1 MNNSFEPEFT
11 VDGKTHRWTGTT
23 WEISV
28 VGATTAKPP
37 QVTSI
42 APIASNDTRAIK
54 DINLLLTFIR
64 ELASKWMNQL
74 RKFARPDLLIQK
86 LMSWV
91 RGLLIQGA
99 KLFALIQKSLSHMI
113 RRLSAATWPSALLQ
127 SLITWARAVP
137 LNVAKFFA
145 LLQKSLSHMIRRLSN
160 IAWPSA
166 LLQMLIAWA
175 RAVPLGVA
183 KLFAL
188 IRKSISQMMHR
199 PSAPALP
206 FAPALPSASALPS
219 AASMPSYSIPESR
232 TQVRSVLLDLAKF
245 FALLK
250 NSISRMMQKLAA
262 SAKPSAVKQELGPR
276 SKSQLPDLAAYLSK
290 VEKFFSS
297 LMAWQSALAK
307 SSPLIQKA
315 VSRFKNSP
323 TPNDPQPEIR
333 NGETLRTL
341 KSRSTR
347 VDTIFRAVATSS
359 GGLTVGVMLAVGLFL
374 GFRALTAIDVAGL
387 SFLTEQSWSPE
398 TQTFGVAAVLFG
410 TVTIALIALSISV
423 PLSIGTALLISMVV
437 SERVR
442 RFLISLVDL
451 MAAVPSVIFGLWG
464 VFFLQEN
471 IIPVSRWISSTFGW
485 IPIFSVTNDAGE
497 TLSDA
502 SAFTSSAFIAGIV
515 VSLMVVPTQTS
526 IMREAFMQTPI
537 GEREGALAL
546 GATRWSM
553 ITTVVLPFGKG
564 GMIGGTMLGLG
575 RALGETIAVYM
586 IISPVFVINWQLLKT
601 GTNSVSSLIALRYGE
616 ASEFG
621 ISALMA
627 AGLVLFL
634 ITLVIN
640 FAASTIVARSRS
652 GAEG

>member
-1 MNNSFEPEFT
+1 LNKPFDAEYT
-11 VDGKTHRWTGTT
+11 LAGKTYRWSGSTWDVVSDAGRLGSAGITSPTGTDRAERSAGKKLRGHKAEASGVFDST
-23 WEISV
+23 EAKAPWVASV
-28 VGATTAKPP
+28 SPKASIFDLALKLKALVLDSIRQFVSRMTRLIRSIPSPAPLVQKLTLRVSQLLSVLFKGLAKSWG
-37 QVTSI
+37 VV
-42 APIASNDTRAIK
+42 
-54 DINLLLTFIR
+54 R
-64 ELASKWMNQL
+64 ELFSRIFAQL
-74 RKFARPDLLIQK
+74 SAFPSPAVLLK
-86 LMSWV
+86 
-91 RGLLIQGA
+91 
-99 KLFALIQKSLSHMI
+99 KLFAWVRVVLIG
-113 RRLSAATWPSALLQ
+113 
-127 SLITWARAVP
+127 
-137 LNVAKFFA
+137 VAKFFA
-145 LLQKSLSHMIRRLSN
+145 RLQNASSQLMRKLL
-160 IAWPSA
+160 
-166 LLQMLIAWA
+166 
-175 RAVPLGVA
+175 
-183 KLFAL
+183 
-188 IRKSISQMMHR
+188 
-199 PSAPALP
+199 
-206 FAPALPSASALPS
+206 
-219 AASMPSYSIPESR
+219 
-232 TQVRSVLLDLAKF
+232 
-245 FALLK
+245 
-250 NSISRMMQKLAA
+250 A
-262 SAKPSAVKQELGPR
+262 SAKPSTVNKKEVALESTMPLLAPAVAPTFTEELAPQVRSIPVAPAVAPPLNQANQEPASQARPR
-276 SKSQLPDLAAYLSK
+276 VLTLAKYLAVIQTLTHRFVSQFLA
-290 VEKFFSS
+290 F
-297 LMAWQSALAK
+297 AK
-307 SSPLIQKA
+307 SSSPIQKL
-315 VSRFKNSP
+315 VSRVKKQFSP
-323 TPNDPQPEIR
+323 RDNGPVIR
-333 NGETLRTL
+333 NGETVRTL
-341 KSRSTR
+341 KAKSTR
-347 VDTIFRAVATSS
+347 IDKIFRAIATSS

-437 SERVR
+437 SERTR

-464 VFFLQEN
+464 GFFLQAN
-471 IIPVSRWISSTFGW
+471 IIPVSRWISDTFGW

-497 TLSDA
+497 KLIDA

>member
-1 MNNSFEPEFT
+1 MRKRNSS
-11 VDGKTHRWTGTT
+11 
-23 WEISV
+23 ISEL
-28 VGATTAKPP
+28 
-37 QVTSI
+37 VTSI
-42 APIASNDTRAIK
+42 LVR
-54 DINLLLTFIR
+54 
-64 ELASKWMNQL
+64 
-74 RKFARPDLLIQK
+74 
-86 LMSWV
+86 MS
-91 RGLLIQGA
+91 
-99 KLFALIQKSLSHMI
+99 
-113 RRLSAATWPSALLQ
+113 PSARVEF
-127 SLITWARAVP
+127 SVDGED
-137 LNVAKFFA
+137 
-145 LLQKSLSHMIRRLSN
+145 RR
-160 IAWPSA
+160 
-166 LLQMLIAWA
+166 
-175 RAVPLGVA
+175 V
-183 KLFAL
+183 
-188 IRKSISQMMHR
+188 
-199 PSAPALP
+199 
-206 FAPALPSASALPS
+206 
-219 AASMPSYSIPESR
+219 
-232 TQVRSVLLDLAKF
+232 
-245 FALLK
+245 
-250 NSISRMMQKLAA
+250 
-262 SAKPSAVKQELGPR
+262 
-276 SKSQLPDLAAYLSK
+276 
-290 VEKFFSS
+290 
-297 LMAWQSALAK
+297 
-307 SSPLIQKA
+307 
-315 VSRFKNSP
+315 
-323 TPNDPQPEIR
+323 
-333 NGETLRTL
+333 L
-341 KSRSTR
+341 KSRSTV
-347 VDTIFRAVATSS
+347 VDTVFRNVATSS
-359 GGLTVGVMLAVGLFL
+359 GVITVGVMLAVGLFL
-374 GFRALTAIDVAGL
+374 GFRAITAIDVAGW

-437 SERVR
+437 SERAR

-471 IIPVSRWISSTFGW
+471 IIPVSRWISGVLGW
-485 IPIFSVTNDAGE
+485 IPIFSVTNDAGQA
-497 TLSDA
+497 LSDA

-546 GATRWSM
+546 GATRWAM

-586 IISPVFVINWQLLKT
+586 IISPVFVINWQVLKT

-640 FAASTIVARSRS
+640 FAASAIVARSRS